1 MVGADRRF
9 GGWGGLSPGRSSW
22 QSLSRELVV
31 LAPTKQRPLL
41 KAALPP
47 SQVTK
52 PAAISR
58 GSKMQRLKNALM
70 LLTPSKSRSRA
81 AKRCLVCDTT
91 SISSRGSNNCNARLG
106 SAMKQMKSVQIEQLL
121 LKVKLRN
128 GNIFFS

>member
-31 LAPTKQRPLL
+31 LAPPESLQPTTKQRPLL

-58 GSKMQRLKNALM
+58 GSKMQRLKNG
-70 LLTPSKSRSRA
+70 PDA
-81 AKRCLVCDTT
+81 AH
-91 SISSRGSNNCNARLG
+91 SIKKIGVVRL
-106 SAMKQMKSVQIEQLL
+106 KDVLYVIQHPYYLQL
-121 LKVKLRN
+121 
-128 GNIFFS
+128 

>member
-81 AKRCLVCDTT
+81 AKRCP
-91 SISSRGSNNCNARLG
+91 AY
-106 SAMKQMKSVQIEQLL
+106 
-121 LKVKLRN
+121 
-128 GNIFFS
+128 NIHII